1 MTVSLE
7 DVKFDV
13 PDPGR
18 QVIWKCLVEDSAL
31 FLRHFLEKLTRERQE
46 VMLQYLRRLIHTF
59 PMLPGQTA
67 FALYNYL
74 VGYIMFQIRS
84 NSEFATQNIA
94 NSLTLLWQVRSN
106 AETSMIFFAC
116 SSNFFSRKNF

>member
-1 MTVSLE
+1 M
-7 DVKFDV
+7 
-13 PDPGR
+13 
-18 QVIWKCLVEDSAL
+18 IWQCLVEDSAL

-59 PMLPGQTA
+59 PMLPAQTA

-94 NSLTLLWQVRSN
+94 NSLTLLWQVRN
-106 AETSMIFFAC
+106 
-116 SSNFFSRKNF
+116 

>member
-1 MTVSLE
+1 M
-7 DVKFDV
+7 
-13 PDPGR
+13 
-18 QVIWKCLVEDSAL
+18 EDSAL

-59 PMLPGQTA
+59 PMMPAQTA

-94 NSLTLLWQVRSN
+94 NSLTLLWQVGG
-106 AETSMIFFAC
+106 
-116 SSNFFSRKNF
+116 